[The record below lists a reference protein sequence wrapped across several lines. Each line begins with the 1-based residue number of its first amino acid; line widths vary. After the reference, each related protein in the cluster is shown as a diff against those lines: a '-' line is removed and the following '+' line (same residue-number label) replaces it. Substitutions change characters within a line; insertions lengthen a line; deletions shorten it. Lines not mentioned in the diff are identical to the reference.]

1 MARPVEMT
9 TLDYYLR
16 YEGKRRVAISHDNQ
30 SGESFSY
37 HTMIVEN
44 DMEDALIAAL
54 DEGLSAE
61 EIADIQLGSIS

>member
-16 YEGKRRVAISHDNQ
+16 YEGKYRVSIGHDNQ
-30 SGESFSY
+30 SGESFPCR
-37 HTMIVEN
+37 TMIIEN